1 MPSNAM
7 SSSTIPSNAASLLA
21 RLCVALL
28 FIPSGFAKI
37 GGFTG
42 LAGYIASKGVPLPEL
57 AAAIAIG
64 AELGLG
70 ILVLIGFKTRW
81 AALGLAVFV
90 AVITPIFHNFWG
102 VPVEQLMAQK
112 QMFFKNV
119 AILAGLLMLTAFG
132 PGRWSLEGRRF
143 SGLRTGLARSNQ
155 LQR

>member
-7 SSSTIPSNAASLLA
+7 SPSTISSNAASLLA

-42 LAGYIASKGVPLPEL
+42 L
-57 AAAIAIG
+57 
-64 AELGLG
+64 
-70 ILVLIGFKTRW
+70 
-81 AALGLAVFV
+81 
-90 AVITPIFHNFWG
+90 FHNFWG

-132 PGRWSLEGRRF
+132 PGRWSLEGWRF
-143 SGLRTGLARSNQ
+143 SGLRTGLARCC
-155 LQR
+155 